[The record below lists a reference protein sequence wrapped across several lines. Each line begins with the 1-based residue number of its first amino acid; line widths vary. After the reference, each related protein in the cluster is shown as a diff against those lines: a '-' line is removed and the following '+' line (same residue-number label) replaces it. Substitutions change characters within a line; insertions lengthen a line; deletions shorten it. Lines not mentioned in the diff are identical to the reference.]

1 MKVYFTSDFG
11 EGDKNMQEGRLLD
24 IKSVFRCNGY
34 EWLVPAAYCFEE
46 GISVDICRRIP
57 IAEVKEFFEK
67 WPRMGRIGLTVEQRN
82 ERRAADPFGGHCK
95 FDLHVN
101 GNKMKGEGW
110 SGTSWYGTD
119 DGREDED
126 AGELLEAYELD
137 RDSAWSFYRARFRW
151 PEGAEEIRTLHL
163 TVTAYADM
171 VPCGCR
177 FISAVGCAPFD
188 VEFTHPITHEPL
200 RLHVLS
206 CERASL
212 KREQMEKRGGFIY
225 PDNYCMLKYNV
236 EPDGASAKSVAIR
249 DCKDSDKPAG
259 KGTSASSCHIIG
271 GGCGIIALSDSDIRT
286 ACSSIY
292 FEEQKQIEWY
302 VSVNVIP
309 FESQIFT
316 LAVY

>member
-236 EPDGASAKSVAIR
+236 EPDGATAKSVAIR

>member
-151 PEGAEEIRTLHL
+151 PEGAEEIRMLHL